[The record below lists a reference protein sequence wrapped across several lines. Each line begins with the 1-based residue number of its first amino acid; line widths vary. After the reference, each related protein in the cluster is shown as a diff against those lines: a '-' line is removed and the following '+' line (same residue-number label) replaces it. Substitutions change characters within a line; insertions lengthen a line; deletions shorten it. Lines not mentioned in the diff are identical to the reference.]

1 MSSAKAQRVG
11 LDPGGTPL
19 DVRAVT
25 KTFKRRRGGGGHRGW
40 RGTRQFHVAVDQISF
55 RIAPGE
61 IYGVIGANG
70 SGKSTL
76 IRVLSTLLVPDAGE
90 VTIFGRDAV
99 HEPLSVR
106 PLLNR
111 VSADPSFFR
120 AMSPLENLLFYGR
133 AYGLSGAV
141 VRSRSAEILERLG
154 LDARCIREPM
164 LHMSRGQQQK
174 VAVARAFLTSPRLML
189 LDEPTTGL
197 DPRSKRDV
205 QSFIAEVRRDD
216 DVAILLTT
224 HDMEEAELLCDRIA
238 FLAGGG
244 IVAEGTPLEL
254 RTEVAGTDRRVQD
267 VDMEA
272 VFMTLTGRR
281 IEDDETEDDETEDD
295 ETEDDETEDDKIED
309 HKIEDKEEEDGDG

>member
-1 MSSAKAQRVG
+1 
-11 LDPGGTPL
+11 
-19 DVRAVT
+19 
-25 KTFKRRRGGGGHRGW
+25 
-40 RGTRQFHVAVDQISF
+40 
-55 RIAPGE
+55 
-61 IYGVIGANG
+61 
-70 SGKSTL
+70 
-76 IRVLSTLLVPDAGE
+76 
-90 VTIFGRDAV
+90 
-99 HEPLSVR
+99 
-106 PLLNR
+106 
-111 VSADPSFFR
+111 
-120 AMSPLENLLFYGR
+120 MSPLENLLFYGR

-154 LDARCIREPM
+154 LDARCMREPM

-174 VAVARAFLTSPRLML
+174 VAVTRAFLTSPRLML

-216 DVAILLTT
+216 EVAILLTT

-272 VFMTLTGRR
+272 VFMTFTGRR
-281 IEDDETEDDETEDD
+281 IEDDETEDDETEAQDRRRQD
-295 ETEDDETEDDKIED
+295 RRQGGRRWGRLRARARRSLLRGGWRWGGRSSSARQTCGSVT
-309 HKIEDKEEEDGDG
+309 GPGSSCGWCTGW